1 MSFIKNI
8 IEIVKKNTLLKIVLQ
23 IIIVLVVYFSIRAW
37 QSVGN
42 IQGLAPVIL
51 ATSLNNEKIDSRD
64 FQDKPLLI
72 HFWATWCPICQ
83 FENDNIE
90 NIAKDYQVISIA
102 SWSEGT
108 AEVRKYLKD
117 EHLNLPIVIVDE
129 DAEWAKVFAVKGVPT
144 SFIVDK
150 KGVIQFI
157 ERGYTSEMGLR
168 FRLWWLQ

>member
-1 MSFIKNI
+1 MSSITNI
-8 IEIVKKNTLLKIVLQ
+8 IEIFKKNTLLKITLQ
-23 IIIVLVVYFSIRAW
+23 IFIVLIVYFSIRTW
-37 QSVGN
+37 QSADN
-42 IQGLAPVIL
+42 IKGQAPVIL

-90 NIAKDYQVISIA
+90 NIGKDYQVISIA
-102 SWSEGT
+102 SWSEGAT
-108 AEVRKYLKD
+108 EVQKYLKD
-117 EHLNLPIVIVDE
+117 EQLNLPIVIIDE
-129 DAEWAKVFAVKGVPT
+129 DAEWAKVFAVNGVPT

-157 ERGYTSEMGLR
+157 EKGYTSEMGLR
-168 FRLWWLQ
+168 LRLWWLQ